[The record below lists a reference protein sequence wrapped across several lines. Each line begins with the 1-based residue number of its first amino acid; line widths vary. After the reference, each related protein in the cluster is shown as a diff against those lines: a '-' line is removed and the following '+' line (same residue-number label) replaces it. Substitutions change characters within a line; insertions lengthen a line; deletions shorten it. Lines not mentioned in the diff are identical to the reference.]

1 MFCIF
6 AAGMKARLKFFGQLA
21 LFWILFFTVSRI
33 LFFIYLYAQ
42 TSTLTAK
49 EILMPLVLGI
59 RMDAAMTGYW
69 LLIPGL
75 LLIASAFI
83 SANWVYI
90 LQGFITS
97 ILLSISTLLVVADLE
112 LYKHWG
118 FRINAT
124 PLMYLESEAA
134 SSVNPAI
141 LVLLILLFV
150 CMLMVFLILY
160 WKKLAPQ
167 LNQLPE
173 LPKKWSPVWLLI
185 TAALIIPIRSS
196 FSVAPLNTGVVYFHK
211 SKAFPNHAGI
221 NPVWNFFKDVTR
233 KDNLQYANNFYR
245 TSQLDAQFDSLIKT
259 YGATQKLIYSEK
271 PNILLIILEGF
282 TSKIIAPLGGL
293 ENITPELNALTQEG
307 ILFENFY
314 SSGDRTDK
322 GLVSILSGY
331 PAQPRSSIIKF
342 PNKTQ
347 HLPYLPKVFQNSGYH
362 TSFVY
367 GGDIGFA
374 NMESYMTQASFSHIT
389 EVDDFGSE
397 FDDSKWGVADH
408 YVFERLLNEC
418 DTAANPFFKVMLSL
432 SSHEPFEVPM
442 ETVIKGTDEGS
453 MFLNSCYYTDK
464 SLGEFINKAKQK
476 PWWKNTLVI
485 ITADHGHRFPNP
497 EELKEKERFK
507 IPMLWLGGVIT
518 NPQRIKTYAGH
529 TDIANTILNQVGI
542 SSLHNFPFSK
552 NILADTVN
560 SFAMYVFSNGYGYV
574 SPTSENIYD
583 FDLNNYLKLEGNEK
597 ELPLGKAYM
606 QKLFDDYNKK

>member
-1 MFCIF
+1 
-6 AAGMKARLKFFGQLA
+6 MKARLKFFGQLA
-21 LFWILFFTVSRI
+21 LYWLLFFTVSRI
-33 LFFIYLYAQ
+33 LFFVYLYAQ
-42 TSTLTAK
+42 TSTLTGK
-49 EILMPLVLGI
+49 EIVMPMILGI

-75 LLIASAFI
+75 IFIASAFI
-83 SANWVYI
+83 SAQWVHI
-90 LQGFITS
+90 LQGFVTS
-97 ILLSISTLLVVADLE
+97 LLLFISALLVVADLE

-141 LVLLILLFV
+141 LILLVIIFAGLLTAF
-150 CMLMVFLILY
+150 MLFY

-167 LNQLPE
+167 LLSLQE
-173 LPKKWSPVWLLI
+173 LPKKWSPLWLVI

-233 KDNLQYANNFYR
+233 KDNLQYPNSFYR
-245 TSQLDAQFDSLIKT
+245 PAHLDAQFDSLINT
-259 YGATQKLIYSEK
+259 HGETQKHISLEK

-293 ENITPELNALTQEG
+293 ENITPELNELAKEG

-314 SSGDRTDK
+314 ASGDRTDK
-322 GLVSILSGY
+322 GIVSILSGY

-347 HLPYLPKVFQNSGYH
+347 HLSYLPKMLEKSGYH

-374 NMESYMTQASFSHIT
+374 NMESYVTQAGFSHIT

-408 YVFERLLNEC
+408 FVFERLLTEC
-418 DTAANPFFKVMLSL
+418 DTATNPFFKVMLSL

-442 ETVIKGTDEGS
+442 ETVIKGNDEGS

-464 SLGEFINKAKQK
+464 SLGEFIRKAKQQ

-497 EELKEKERFK
+497 NELKEKERFK
-507 IPMLWLGGVIT
+507 IPMLWLGGAIDKSE
-518 NPQRIKTYAGH
+518 RIKTYAGH
-529 TDIANTILNQVGI
+529 TDIANTVLSQLKIG
-542 SSLHNFPFSK
+542 SKDFPFSK

-560 SFAMYVFSNGYGYV
+560 SFAIYVFTNGYGYV
-574 SPTSENIYD
+574 SPANETIYD
-583 FDLNNYLKLEGNEK
+583 FDLNNYLKREGDEK